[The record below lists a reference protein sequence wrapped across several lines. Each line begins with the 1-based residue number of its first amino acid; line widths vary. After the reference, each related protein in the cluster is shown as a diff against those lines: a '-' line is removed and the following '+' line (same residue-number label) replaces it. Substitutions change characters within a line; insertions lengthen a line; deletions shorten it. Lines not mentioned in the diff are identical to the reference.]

1 MYSTSPSVLFVVY
14 ISHPSLSS
22 ILPLFF
28 LPLSPLLSLPTLPS
42 PPPTHTPLSSPSPHS
57 PSSQALCNYG
67 VGKVVY
73 IRGTAPVSGDFWI
86 LMVPEAPQDLVLFDI
101 SLCFRPNFSTWKVE
115 RTTFD
120 SARCTGCSC
129 LDEDGRP
136 DSYSNSTCGVDC
148 NPWWGEE
155 DNGGFPFTSGA
166 QFSVAIVAQLN
177 SFEVIVDG
185 VHFASYNYRVPISD
199 VMTVLVSGV
208 PFIERIEYY

>member
-1 MYSTSPSVLFVVY
+1 VYSSLFTNV
-14 ISHPSLSS
+14 SHPALSS
-22 ILPLFF
+22 IPPFF
-28 LPLSPLLSLPTLPS
+28 SFVFSSFPF
-42 PPPTHTPLSSPSPHS
+42 PLSSPYPHS
-57 PSSQALCNYG
+57 PPSQGLCNYG

-73 IRGTAPVSGDFWI
+73 IRGTAPVTGDFWI
-86 LMVPEAPQDLVLFDI
+86 LMVPEAPQDLALFDI

-136 DSYSNSTCGVDC
+136 DSHSNSTCEVDC

-155 DNGGFPFTSGA
+155 DGGGFPFTSGA
-166 QFSVAIVAQLN
+166 QFSVAIVAQVN
-177 SFEVIVDG
+177 SFEIIVDG
-185 VHFASYNYRVPISD
+185 VHFATYNYRVPISD

-208 PFIERIEYY
+208 PFIERIEYYWERET

>member
-1 MYSTSPSVLFVVY
+1 MYSSLFTNVY
-14 ISHPSLSS
+14 HPALSS
-22 ILPLFF
+22 IPPFF
-28 LPLSPLLSLPTLPS
+28 SFIFSSFPF
-42 PPPTHTPLSSPSPHS
+42 PLSSPYPHS
-57 PSSQALCNYG
+57 PPSQGLCNYG

-73 IRGTAPVSGDFWI
+73 IRGTAPVTGDFWI
-86 LMVPEAPQDLVLFDI
+86 LMVPEAPQDLALFDI

-136 DSYSNSTCGVDC
+136 DSHSNSTCEVDC

-155 DNGGFPFTSGA
+155 DGGGFPFTSGA

-177 SFEVIVDG
+177 SFEIIVDG
-185 VHFASYNYRVPISD
+185 VHFATYNYRVPISD